1 MQPSIQVIFGRNN
14 LPFSWLIRI
23 VTWSR
28 WSHCGIVINDKVFE
42 ARVFEGVVITPL
54 QEFIDRYNKH
64 EIASV
69 PVADNVPAALDR
81 LSSCIGLPYDYL
93 AAFGVLF
100 RTGWNNVKAK
110 DCSEL
115 VATVCGMFRTERVSR
130 ITPEDIYRIS
140 K

>member
-1 MQPSIQVIFGRNN
+1 METIKVIFGRNN
-14 LPFSWLIRI
+14 LPLSWLIRA

-28 WSHCGIVINDKVFE
+28 WSHCGIVVDDMVFE
-42 ARVFEGVVITPL
+42 ARAFKGVVATPL
-54 QEFIDRYNKH
+54 QEFIDRYNTH
-64 EIASV
+64 EIADV
-69 PVADNVPAALDR
+69 PVKDSVTDAMER
-81 LSSCIGLPYDYL
+81 LYYCMGLPYDYL

-100 RTGWNNVKAK
+100 RTGWNNTKAK

-115 VATVCGMFRTERVSR
+115 VATVCAMFRTEKVSR